1 MSYYRQNPYRP
12 SGSGFSMGFPPVTPV
27 NKAIMIA
34 CGAVWI
40 VQFLTYSALGGDVLS
55 SWLGLVPARVA
66 HGWLWQLGTYLFL
79 HDPIQPFHIL
89 FNMLLLW
96 MMGGDLE
103 RHWGPR
109 RYLTYYLVCGVG
121 AGVFVT
127 ATGLW
132 SAGMAARLPTIG
144 ASGAIYGIILAFGI
158 VYAER
163 MVLFMLVFPMRA
175 RTLSWIL
182 FALAFLSN
190 WSSGG
195 KGGISHIA
203 HLGGMVVGYLYLKR
217 AWRIGE
223 FARELRWK
231 IRRRRF
237 RVMDRRDD
245 DRWIH

>member
-34 CGAVWI
+34 CGAVWV
-40 VQFLTYSALGGDVLS
+40 VQFLSYSALGGDVLS

-66 HGWLWQLGTYLFL
+66 QGWIWQLGTYLFL
-79 HDPIQPFHIL
+79 HDPVQPFHIL

-103 RHWGPR
+103 RHWGPK
-109 RYLTYYLVCGVG
+109 RYLTYYLVCGIG

-127 ATGLW
+127 LTGLW
-132 SAGMAARLPTIG
+132 SEGMGARYPTIG

-190 WSSGG
+190 WSSRGR
-195 KGGISHIA
+195 GGISHIA

-217 AWRIGE
+217 AWRVGE
-223 FARELRWK
+223 FAREIRWR

-237 RVMDRRDD
+237 RIMDRNDD